1 MKKLSLIAALAVGAL
16 LACSTVAM
24 AQDTNQT
31 PQQGRKKGF
40 PSVEQQMERLTT
52 ELSLTDEQKP
62 KVEAVLKDSQKKRQ
76 DLFSDQSMDR
86 QERRDKMTALR
97 EEQTKKLKEILTPD
111 QMDKYTKMMEEMK
124 QKGRKKQTN

>member
-1 MKKLSLIAALAVGAL
+1 MKKLSLIAALALGTLVV
-16 LACSTVAM
+16 CSTVAM
-24 AQDTNQT
+24 AQDTNAA
-31 PQQGRKKGF
+31 PKKGGKRGF

-124 QKGRKKQTN
+124 QKGRKKQTD